1 MARGEK
7 FMRNQEV
14 VNSPSDDDRLMMQ
27 DFDDARE
34 RALAERMER
43 RGMPEGEFP
52 PAESLESVGEA
63 LSTGAMPSGS
73 IPFRPGD
80 PTPLSDLGRFEYNR
94 NPKAFEVPLPRTVR
108 ADRTIRPEPIDIK
121 GTPPN
126 RANDATRLRQAEA
139 EYKRTLDMMRET
151 LRAQDLEENKVRRME
166 ELRGRLDSQT
176 DAARENMSR
185 ELRQLMQDLQRTA
198 PGETQSISNEL
209 QRRLDELQREMES
222 IRSRQGR

>member
-1 MARGEK
+1 MAKGEK

-34 RALAERMER
+34 RALAERMQR

-80 PTPLSDLGRFEYNR
+80 PAPLSDLGRFEYDR
-94 NPKAFEVPLPRTVR
+94 NQGAFEVPLPRTVS
-108 ADRTIRPEPIDIK
+108 APTRPEPIDIK
-121 GTPPN
+121 RTPPN

-185 ELRQLMQDLQRTA
+185 ERRQLMQDLQRTA

>member
-1 MARGEK
+1 MAKGEK

-52 PAESLESVGEA
+52 PADSLESVGEA

-80 PTPLSDLGRFEYNR
+80 PAPLSDLGRFEYDR
-94 NPKAFEVPLPRTVR
+94 NPSDFTAPLPRTVR
-108 ADRTIRPEPIDIK
+108 APAQRMEPMQIK

-126 RANDATRLRQAEA
+126 RANDATRLRQLEA
-139 EYKRTLDMMRET
+139 EYKRNMDMMRET
-151 LRAQDLEENKVRRME
+151 IRAQDLEI
-166 ELRGRLDSQT
+166 LQRGRQT
-176 DAARENMSR
+176 DETVSAA
-185 ELRQLMQDLQRTA
+185 
-198 PGETQSISNEL
+198 NEL
-209 QRRLDELQREMES
+209 QRRLDEMDREMQS
-222 IRSRQGR
+222 IRSRRAR

>member
-1 MARGEK
+1 MAKGEK

-34 RALAERMER
+34 RALAERMQR

-80 PTPLSDLGRFEYNR
+80 PAPLSDLGRFEYDR
-94 NPKAFEVPLPRTVR
+94 NPGAF
-108 ADRTIRPEPIDIK
+108 
-121 GTPPN
+121 
-126 RANDATRLRQAEA
+126 
-139 EYKRTLDMMRET
+139 
-151 LRAQDLEENKVRRME
+151 
-166 ELRGRLDSQT
+166 
-176 DAARENMSR
+176 
-185 ELRQLMQDLQRTA
+185 
-198 PGETQSISNEL
+198 
-209 QRRLDELQREMES
+209 
-222 IRSRQGR
+222 